1 VISYPSWSV
10 LTVDFLIILHLSL
23 AGVTLSALLHLVNG
37 RWRVNIRALAV
48 SFFSLYPLAVVLL
61 LVLLYGGAQTFPWVG
76 SFETLP
82 RWNNLGF
89 LAAREILAILAMG
102 GLYALFIRLQAR
114 SEHSATDYHNFK
126 IVAMLVPFAHVLY
139 FTLVSWD
146 FEMTLLPGWESS
158 IFAMYHF
165 VSCFGMFLSVLVITF
180 YLLDV
185 KGLFK
190 TPQPLFLYNYIAQ
203 MMLAF
208 SILWV
213 YTFFAQYLIIW
224 YGNLP
229 EETERL
235 WRMQDGDYAPLF
247 WGFFVLKFV
256 VPFVCLV
263 FPYTRSKP
271 QFIVALAGV
280 IFVGTFIERYTWVAG
295 TVPNSHWPMTGVF
308 DVAVTAAVAFAAY
321 KLLRRALKN
330 NGVSV

>member
-1 VISYPSWSV
+1 MISYPSWSV

-23 AGVTLSALLHLVNG
+23 AGVTLSALLHLVNA
-37 RWRVNIRALAV
+37 RWRVDIRTLAV
-48 SFFSLYPLAVVLL
+48 SFFSLYPLAVALL
-61 LVLLYGGAQTFPWVG
+61 LILLYGGVQTFPWVG
-76 SFETLP
+76 SFEPLP

-89 LAAREILAILAMG
+89 LAAREILAILAIG
-102 GLYALFIRLQAR
+102 GLYTLFIRLQAKAD
-114 SEHSATDYHNFK
+114 HSPTDFHNFK

-180 YLLDV
+180 YFLDV

-190 TPQPLFLYNYIAQ
+190 TPQPVFLYNYIAQ

-235 WRMQDGDYAPLF
+235 WSMQYGEYAPLF

-256 VPFVCLV
+256 IPFATLV
-263 FPYTRSKP
+263 FPYSRSNPKV
-271 QFIVALAGV
+271 IISLAGL
-280 IFVGTFIERYTWVAG
+280 IFLGTWIERYTWVAG
-295 TVPNSHWPMTGVF
+295 TVPNSHFPMTGVF
-308 DVAVTAAVAFAAY
+308 DLAVTVGVAAVAFY
-321 KLLRRALKN
+321 RLRRAFKN
-330 NGVSV
+330 NGITA